1 MQKAI
6 QITYPESLASS
17 MRMSSEDFKEEIKI
31 SALVKLFEIGKI
43 SSATAAKALGLTR
56 IEFLDKLS
64 KYKVSIFSYTNTN
77 ELLDDVA
84 NA

>member
-6 QITYPESLASS
+6 QITYPESLANS
-17 MRMSSEDFKEEIKI
+17 MRLSNEDFKREIKI
-31 SALVKLFEIGKI
+31 SALIKLFEIGKI
-43 SSATAAKALGLTR
+43 SSATAAKVLGLTR
-56 IEFLDKLS
+56 VEFLDKLS
-64 KYKVSIFSYTNTN
+64 KYNVSIFSYSNTN

>member
-17 MRMSSEDFKEEIKI
+17 MRMSNKDFKEEIKI

-56 IEFLDKLS
+56 VEFLDKLS

>member
-6 QITYPESLASS
+6 QITYPESLANS
-17 MRMSSEDFKEEIKI
+17 MRMSNEDFKREIKI

-43 SSATAAKALGLTR
+43 SSGTAAKALGLTR
-56 IEFLDKLS
+56 TEFLDKLS
-64 KYKVSIFSYTNTN
+64 NYKVSIFSYTNTN

>member
-1 MQKAI
+1 
-6 QITYPESLASS
+6 
-17 MRMSSEDFKEEIKI
+17 MRMSNEDFKREIKI

-43 SSATAAKALGLTR
+43 SSGTAAKALGLTR
-56 IEFLDKLS
+56 TEFLDKLS
-64 KYKVSIFSYTNTN
+64 NYKVSIFSYTNTN